1 MGKTEKGAL
10 WLDAEKTSPYEFF
23 QYWRNVAD
31 EDVIRCMK
39 LITFIPI
46 EEIEA
51 MEHLSGSELNAAKE
65 RLAFE
70 VTKMVHGE
78 EEAQKCLETAR
89 SLFGANRTTDDMPS
103 SEISSDL
110 VHDGAI
116 GVLDL
121 LVATG
126 LCPSKGEGRRLV
138 QQGGITI
145 DDNKIA
151 NPTDTISVDDFSK
164 GYVVIRKGKK
174 VYHKAIL
181 N

>member
-1 MGKTEKGAL
+1 
-10 WLDAEKTSPYEFF
+10 
-23 QYWRNVAD
+23 
-31 EDVIRCMK
+31 
-39 LITFIPI
+39 
-46 EEIEA
+46 
-51 MEHLSGSELNAAKE
+51 
-65 RLAFE
+65 
-70 VTKMVHGE
+70 
-78 EEAQKCLETAR
+78 
-89 SLFGANRTTDDMPS
+89 MPS
-103 SEISSDL
+103 SEVSSDL